1 MVMDKPALASAL
13 TEGGLDSESARR
25 FVDLI
30 ERQQAEL
37 ATQAEVNRR
46 LDEQGERL
54 GDRIAALE
62 QRFIDLYGGLE
73 RRLDDAK
80 AEHERRF
87 DGLERQLDNSEAEN
101 ERRFNGLERQ
111 LDNSSAETKRGH
123 DGLQRQLDDS
133 KAENERG
140 HGGLQRQIDD
150 VKAEIKSSHDG
161 LQRQIDDV
169 KAEVDRRIDD
179 LRDAVNQ
186 RFNLVFWTIGAS
198 IAINVALFGVIL
210 SRLF

>member
-123 DGLQRQLDDS
+123 DGLQRQ
-133 KAENERG
+133 
-140 HGGLQRQIDD
+140 
-150 VKAEIKSSHDG
+150 
-161 LQRQIDDV
+161 IDDV